1 MIAYLNGTETSD
13 GSDSCK
19 SHDNSGNL
27 FIACNHFYG
36 HSNIIVKYEKWCT
49 FWSVFS

>member
-19 SHDNSGNL
+19 SHDNSENL
-27 FIACNHFYG
+27 FIACNHLYG
-36 HSNIIVKYEKWCT
+36 HRNIIVKHEK
-49 FWSVFS
+49 